1 MMFRNIVFSLFFIL
15 PLNLFGEGDDFDTL
29 SIKPIGVDYS
39 KYPGTDKL
47 FIVGECE
54 GMEGNQVVVFQNRPS
69 FDFFENNEAYKAEQK
84 ELENAIWAEI
94 LDNDSEPI
102 VVKGRWHQY
111 SDRKVFLCHQILQ
124 LNKNKPLN

>member
-1 MMFRNIVFSLFFIL
+1 MFRNIVFSLLFIL
-15 PLNLFGEGDDFDTL
+15 PLNLFGEGDGFDTL
-29 SIKPIGVDYS
+29 SIMPIGVDYS

-54 GMEGNQVVVFQNRPS
+54 GMEGNQIVVFQNRPS
-69 FDFFENNEAYKAEQK
+69 FDFFENNETYKAEQK

-94 LDNDSEPI
+94 LDKDSEPI

-111 SDRKVFLCHQILQ
+111 NDRKVFLCHQILQ
-124 LNKNKPLN
+124 LNKNKLLN